1 MRPSL
6 GAEFKGAV
14 EGRVHSDGRKIF
26 KAVATTPALDRYGE
40 VVLPRGASITNFLKN
55 PVLLEIHNY
64 SKTSIG
70 RVTDIKIT
78 DDSMICEFVF
88 SEDQRGKELQA
99 KYEAGDM
106 SAFSI
111 GFNPISKVRL
121 YQPWDDAP
129 TDLSEIT
136 VDLPDGT
143 KQTVNLRAYDQIPYV
158 IHNNWDL
165 LELSPVPVPAN
176 PEALLIRQANDIVRK
191 AMALDPVS
199 KSFVQEEVEQ
209 SLAPALALLEKFN
222 AKFNS
227 DSIKIEGAVPFEST
241 KGVDVPWGSTDARV
255 ALIKWAAGAVAVEL
269 SVEEMKAKMNWA
281 KFRKAYALLAGPAD
295 SYSSYMFLHHTV
307 AEEELVCA
315 WRGLTAAM
323 AALLGDSDIEEKLKG
338 EIYDHLSAHYK
349 DFGKVAP
356 DLKEYADELE
366 LGKIKDEPLVADVPT
381 GEVAQPATSVA
392 SADQLESSSSASL
405 EGVSELKSVLE
416 GIAKKMTQ
424 MVTDVTEE
432 MISLN
437 LKMSMIEDY
446 LSMKKPPVKAFEK
459 PDVKKKEDEV
469 LFEVSPE
476 CLGSLEKFVA

>member
-1 MRPSL
+1 MRPTL
-6 GAEFKGAV
+6 GATFKGVV

-40 VVLPRGASITNFLKN
+40 VVLPRGASIANFLKN

-70 RVTDIKIT
+70 RVIDIKIT

-88 SEDQRGKELQA
+88 SEDQRGAELQA

-121 YQPWDDAP
+121 WQPWDDAP

-176 PEALLIRQANDIVRK
+176 PEALLIRQANEIVRK
-191 AMALDPVS
+191 AMALDPVT
-199 KSFVQEEVEQ
+199 KSFVQEEVEH
-209 SLAPALALLEKFN
+209 SLAPALELLEKFN
-222 AKFNS
+222 AKFNT
-227 DSIKIEGAVPFEST
+227 DSLKIDGAVPFAAVKT
-241 KGVDVPWGSTDARV
+241 LDAEWAPTEARL
-255 ALIKWAAGAVAVEL
+255 ALAKWASSDSTGSKET
-269 SVEEMKAKMNWA
+269 MNWA
-281 KFRKAYALLAGPAD
+281 KFRKGFGALDGAPD
-295 SYSSYMFLHHTV
+295 SFGSYRFLHHTV
-307 AEEELVCA
+307 AETELVTV

-323 AALLGDSDIEEKLKG
+323 AALLEDGDVEETLKK
-338 EIYDHLSAHYK
+338 EVYDHLALHYK

-356 DLKEYADELE
+356 DLKEYSDEE
-366 LGKIKDEPLVADVPT
+366 AQKVVEEPLVAVDPT
-381 GEVAQPATSVA
+381 EEVAQPAASVA
-392 SADQLESSSSASL
+392 SATQPEPISAIPT
-405 EGVSELKSVLE
+405 EGVKELRLSIE
-416 GIAKKMTQ
+416 EIRKMLSR
-424 MVTDVTEE
+424 MVAEVSEE

-446 LSMKKPPVKAFEK
+446 MGRKPEKAVKPEVKMKQ
-459 PDVKKKEDEV
+459 DEV
-469 LFEVSPE
+469 LFDVSPE
-476 CLGSLEKFVA
+476 VLGTLEKFNATR